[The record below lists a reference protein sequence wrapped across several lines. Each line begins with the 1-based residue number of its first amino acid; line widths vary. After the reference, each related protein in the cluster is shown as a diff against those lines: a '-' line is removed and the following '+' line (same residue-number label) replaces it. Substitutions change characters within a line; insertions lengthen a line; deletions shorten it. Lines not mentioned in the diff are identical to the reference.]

1 MPQVPPQSPWRI
13 PLVRE
18 IGIILLVKL
27 AILLT
32 IKAVWFS
39 EPTVPV
45 NGSELVSE
53 RLLGTPQTS
62 PALPVSRNEEKP
74 R

>member
-1 MPQVPPQSPWRI
+1 MPKARQSPWRI

-18 IGIILLVKL
+18 IGIILLLKL
-27 AILLT
+27 VILLT

-39 EPTVPV
+39 EPTVPA
-45 NGSELVSE
+45 NGSQRVGAH
-53 RLLGTPQTS
+53 LLGTP
-62 PALPVSRNEEKP
+62 PAQPLFLNEEKP